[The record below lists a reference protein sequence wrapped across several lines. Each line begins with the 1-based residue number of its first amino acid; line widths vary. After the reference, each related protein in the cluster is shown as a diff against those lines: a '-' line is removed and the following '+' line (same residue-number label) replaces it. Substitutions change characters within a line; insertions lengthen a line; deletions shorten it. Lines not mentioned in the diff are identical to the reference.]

1 MADVLAVGVHGVLEG
16 SRLRLPG
23 VPSPKSLG
31 FRCVQNGPPARREEG
46 AYLKRYV
53 TDEQRSRRP
62 IFIATLGPWP
72 VGCFSALL
80 APYVSIQDT
89 LVATA
94 SPARTALKN
103 SQLTCG
109 DTYAYFGDR
118 TLAPK
123 HLSAYRSSW
132 VAGPFTHLLG
142 NEVFKLSFW
151 QNNLCGWKLW
161 GQSKTHAI
169 TSAIRCRTFLSS
181 SDTSRLGPRPN
192 VCFFGAAP

>member
-46 AYLKRYV
+46 AYLNGYV

-103 SQLTCG
+103 SQMTCG
-109 DTYAYFGDR
+109 ETYAYFGDR
-118 TLAPK
+118 TLGTNQRFEAAIEQRGINLPLQCVE
-123 HLSAYRSSW
+123 HLI
-132 VAGPFTHLLG
+132 LL
-142 NEVFKLSFW
+142 ETTPTDMQV
-151 QNNLCGWKLW
+151 
-161 GQSKTHAI
+161 
-169 TSAIRCRTFLSS
+169 
-181 SDTSRLGPRPN
+181 
-192 VCFFGAAP
+192 